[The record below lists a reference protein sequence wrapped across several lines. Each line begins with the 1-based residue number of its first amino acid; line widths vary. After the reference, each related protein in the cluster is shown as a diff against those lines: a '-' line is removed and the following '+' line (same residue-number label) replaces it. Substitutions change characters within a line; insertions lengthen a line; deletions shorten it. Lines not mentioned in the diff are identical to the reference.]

1 MAIAMAVER
10 FCCDEVEV
18 KNTEFTNVLTIPENQ
33 VRLLHLQLQSGKDV
47 DTADFMVKT
56 IPGDG
61 SEILLARGEVMVILG
76 EGKMRK
82 NVRTC
87 LGKGN
92 QFQNKYHANG
102 TLHLNV
108 CCCGT

>member
-1 MAIAMAVER
+1 MKLKK
-10 FCCDEVEV
+10 
-18 KNTEFTNVLTIPENQ
+18 KNTEFNNVLTIPENQ

-61 SEILLARGEVMVILG
+61 SEILLARGEVTVVLG

-82 NVRTC
+82 NSEQVRK
-87 LGKGN
+87 GK
-92 QFQNKYHANG
+92 QIQNKDHAN
-102 TLHLNV
+102 NI
-108 CCCGT
+108 